1 MTDII
6 EANFSKIKD
15 ILNQNK
21 ENAIKAITQEKDKE
35 ISRLKTVFETLKNDL
50 ENQNNS
56 LQSKVENLTAEKLG
70 LEVRQ
75 AIIIEK
81 AINAA

>member
-6 EANFSKIKD
+6 EEKFSQIKD
-15 ILNQNK
+15 ILHQNK
-21 ENAIKAITQEKDKE
+21 ENAIKAIIQEKDKE

>member
-1 MTDII
+1 MTEII
-6 EANFSKIKD
+6 EANFSQIKD
-15 ILNQNK
+15 ILHQNK
-21 ENAIKAITQEKDKE
+21 ENAIKAIIQEKDEE

-50 ENQNNS
+50 ENQNNF